1 MDSRRRVNSTVMR
14 LAIFGKVFMLGSKL
28 HLLCLLLALS
38 LGGLCLA
45 QEKPIPA
52 DTLITLERTVCY
64 GPCPIYKVTITS
76 NGTVTFEGRQNVKVK
91 DIVKGHISREDVGS
105 LIAAFEAA
113 SYFTLNDSYQTQKDG
128 CPEVWTDNPSAIT
141 SIRINGK
148 TKTISHYYGCQT
160 GGGTAIYPNGLTYLE
175 TQIDHIVGTDKWIK

>member
-1 MDSRRRVNSTVMR
+1 
-14 LAIFGKVFMLGSKL
+14 MLGWKSV
-28 HLLCLLLALS
+28 LLCLLLSPAI
-38 LGGLCLA
+38 GGLYLT

-64 GPCPIYKVTITS
+64 GPCPIYKVTVTAD
-76 NGTVTFEGRQNVKVK
+76 GTVIFEGRQNVKLK
-91 DIVKGHISREDVGS
+91 DVVKGHISREDVRS

-113 SYFTLNDSYQTQKDG
+113 SYFNLNDTYQTEKDG

-141 SIRINGK
+141 SIRMNGK

-160 GGGTAIYPNGLTYLE
+160 GRGTAIYPNGLTYLE
-175 TQIDHIVGTDKWIK
+175 AQIDRIVGTEQWIK